1 MRSLREESDWEE
13 AISITKKRR
22 QLWSGNGQELAGV
35 ALQFFELS
43 TAAPDAFQ
51 EKLRKVTVDT
61 LHAAIDSGYIPA
73 RGTGKELQLAEV
85 FFWQEAKT
93 LKQRWSP

>member
-1 MRSLREESDWEE
+1 MRSLREESDWEK
-13 AISITKKRR
+13 AIAVTKKRG

-73 RGTGKELQLAEV
+73 RGTKKEHQLAEV
-85 FFWQEAKT
+85 LYWQEAET